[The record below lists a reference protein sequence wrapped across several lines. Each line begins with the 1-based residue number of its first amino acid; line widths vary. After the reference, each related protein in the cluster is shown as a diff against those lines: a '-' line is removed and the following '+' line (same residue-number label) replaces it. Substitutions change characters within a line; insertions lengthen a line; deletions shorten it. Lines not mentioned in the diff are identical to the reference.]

1 MGAPAS
7 GQSGPG
13 GPGLTPPSS
22 VRPPRAAGGAARA
35 GPAWLGR
42 VGHATTHSA
51 RAPSGRRTT
60 ITHTP
65 PISRSSHTPPAAHVQ
80 VGADGPARCYCC
92 SAPGQPR
99 ACTAVWVPDRTTS
112 AGGGPSVG
120 QVLRSHLTR
129 TRPGRPVGC
138 ATRTRTA
145 ARAPDPGPYCGLCH
159 VIRCLRSRSSVPLCA
174 GPTGLEIPSYPASGV
189 NPIFVA
195 AMRAIFSQSR
205 EYYRILFSSLINY
218 CFILHATLSAFA
230 LFTSPVA
237 WRGFRPSLSQASR
250 WCWRG
255 HVE

>member
-7 GQSGPG
+7 GQAGPG

-99 ACTAVWVPDRTTS
+99 ACTAVWVLDRTTS

-120 QVLRSHLTR
+120 QVLCSPPTRTGLGPARQLRDSDQDRGPGPGSRFGQRPPPRHLQHKVMLERYIMCRSHGPRDPVFPCIWCKPQLVATHASILRVASPVLSTPSFSAGRLFLTPKSSSHPR
-129 TRPGRPVGC
+129 
-138 ATRTRTA
+138 
-145 ARAPDPGPYCGLCH
+145 
-159 VIRCLRSRSSVPLCA
+159 LRSLAVVDYGLSRKVLWRLSS
-174 GPTGLEIPSYPASGV
+174 PS
-189 NPIFVA
+189 
-195 AMRAIFSQSR
+195 
-205 EYYRILFSSLINY
+205 RI
-218 CFILHATLSAFA
+218 
-230 LFTSPVA
+230 
-237 WRGFRPSLSQASR
+237 
-250 WCWRG
+250 
-255 HVE
+255 